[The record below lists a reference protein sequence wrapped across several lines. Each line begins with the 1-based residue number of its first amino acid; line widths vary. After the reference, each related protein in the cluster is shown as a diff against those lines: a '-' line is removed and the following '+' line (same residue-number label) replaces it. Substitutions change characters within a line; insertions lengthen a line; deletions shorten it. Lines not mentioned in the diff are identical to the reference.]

1 MAYITLTELTEYIGR
16 DAIPAD
22 DCMRFIH
29 SASRH
34 IDTLTFGR
42 IRKIGFDKL
51 TDFQKDII
59 KEATALLTKFEYEND
74 DLLNSTL
81 TNYSINGVSMSFGE
95 GWNVKVQNGVA
106 VSTDIFNLLSQT
118 GLTTLNLCI

>member
-1 MAYITLTELTEYIGR
+1 MEYITLTELTEYIGR
-16 DAIPAD
+16 DSIPAE

-34 IDTLTFGR
+34 IDSLTYGR
-42 IRKIGFDKL
+42 IRKLGFDKL
-51 TDFQKDII
+51 SEFQKDII
-59 KEATALLTKFEYEND
+59 KESTALMAKFEYEND
-74 DLLNSTL
+74 DLLSSTL
-81 TNYSINGVSMSFGE
+81 SSYSINGVSVSFRE
-95 GWNVKVQNGVA
+95 GWNIKVQNGVA